1 MSIGAVVRN
10 ICSSLQSHEKDIVHA
25 QEGEIVLVP
34 DDDYVILKEREQINS
49 YLERYSISKSLM
61 FLAQIINSLTAT
73 FHLQIKYI
81 FRDIL

>member
-10 ICSSLQSHEKDIVHA
+10 ICSSLQSREKDIVHA
-25 QEGEIVLVP
+25 QECEIVLVP
-34 DDDYVILKEREQINS
+34 DDDNVILKEREQINS